1 MLLEAIGKLEAAV
14 LKPQQKAAPCGVF
27 AELVEMSE
35 AIARTRREI
44 AQIKPPFQFDK
55 QLISA
60 TKELDHIV
68 EATEKATSD
77 ILAAAEDIQEVAWT
91 LREREPTSSCAT
103 RSISAPPTSTPL
115 AHSRTSRG
123 SAPTRWCV
131 LSASSSSA
139 STQ

>member
-1 MLLEAIGKLEAAV
+1 MPERAKSGTQPSPAEAPRRSLAADYAAIEDALAATPRGRWFLAEYARRNRTAETEMLLEAIGKLEAAV
-14 LKPQQKAAPCGVF
+14 LKPQQKSAPCGVF

-68 EATEKATSD
+68 E
-77 ILAAAEDIQEVAWT
+77 V
-91 LREREPTSSCAT
+91 
-103 RSISAPPTSTPL
+103 
-115 AHSRTSRG
+115 
-123 SAPTRWCV
+123 
-131 LSASSSSA
+131 
-139 STQ
+139 